1 MSSGNIIIV
10 IATEKAS
17 PSPWSS
23 LYLPS
28 KDQMGHL
35 DQLWDDTFCRWAS
48 APRKGPQ
55 VQLLLLL
62 LLAAASAAAATGSV
76 VQVTRSITILRTTS
90 SSPRALVA
98 PPLSLREDSRRPK
111 KASGADKEFFSAC
124 LNCYFCTPKF
134 VNTKRP
140 PNSSILLP
148 SRASSLRHA
157 QET

>member
-1 MSSGNIIIV
+1 MKENLDRERNRETWQMQKTKRLVVGDEMVSNNLPRRNQTPLMSSGNIIIV

-76 VQVTRSITILRTTS
+76 VQVTRSITILRTAS
-90 SSPRALVA
+90 SSPR
-98 PPLSLREDSRRPK
+98 S
-111 KASGADKEFFSAC
+111 
-124 LNCYFCTPKF
+124 
-134 VNTKRP
+134 
-140 PNSSILLP
+140 
-148 SRASSLRHA
+148 
-157 QET
+157 